1 MSSDSRRP
9 STTLISPRA
18 AKVGKPP
25 RRIFLQPSEIF
36 TSPPVYIRRR
46 RTDDPIDSKLLEV
59 VNHPSKSPHH
69 GSQPRATSGSP
80 RDAVRRSA
88 PFPSRLISG
97 RTRRPRASRITS
109 LEPQVS
115 SLARWKGPRPRQPS
129 SSPSTPQTLRGDV
142 FFKPTPRPN
151 GSSQSDLDNG
161 FEFVFNNSTGSRR
174 QIRTTS
180 GSVTTRL
187 QEEAEAST
195 KNPKRSVE
203 GSSLRSP
210 ATEDPLRLH
219 CGA

>member
-1 MSSDSRRP
+1 M
-9 STTLISPRA
+9 
-18 AKVGKPP
+18 GKPP
-25 RRIFLQPSEIF
+25 RRIFLQPSDIF

-161 FEFVFNNSTGSRR
+161 FEFVFNNSTGSRPHHFR
-174 QIRTTS
+174 FCHDAPSRRS
-180 GSVTTRL
+180 
-187 QEEAEAST
+187 
-195 KNPKRSVE
+195 RSVDQKSQAVRGGILAE
-203 GSSLRSP
+203 ITGNRGPSSVALRCLTTGD
-210 ATEDPLRLH
+210 AVFLTQDP
-219 CGA
+219 